1 MDAKELKEKIDSV
14 VVKYNEKPKDG
25 EYGVISLMNEINDLI
40 EENGAFHTL
49 KGAENPLIYEMFYLN
64 SILKWNKT
72 YKHKV
77 SLLESYFNEQIYK
90 VSMNQNIFNFLP
102 KSKRENVNKLTL
114 NSYEPTDKSM
124 KDLVSVFCSTDD
136 LRPALMGANYNE
148 LGVVSTDAYKMLFL
162 NKKDNKYKKDVTK
175 CITDYCVKSHKKLG
189 VTESQFPN
197 WKLITP
203 TKDNVNFDFVFDVDA
218 LFSYLTIC
226 LNFGLFYKGGVGERD
241 AVVTFNF
248 LENNNSD
255 DSVFSFNVEY
265 FLDCLKSLIKLGI
278 SEARINYSSPSKA
291 IVFTDAKIVEKDF
304 LNQNFILL
312 MPVITGNMYKNYYF
326 DFKTNS
332 VVYGEKKY
340 EFPIGIEDKV
350 KKEIN
355 TFEYKDVKIN
365 ITLDEL
371 SNYPKIK
378 DKLSKLSDSKLKK
391 SISGGCSTNY
401 NIGSNTYSCK
411 YNIIEVENETNVEK
425 KESISTI
432 YNIEILNGT
441 FGNQDVSHDV
451 ERKVLEYFGRI
462 KKIEE
467 VKSENKKETPAESKS
482 DLDLKEKPYQ
492 VYSPITQN
500 VEGYF
505 ENKKEA
511 EQFAKKFEY
520 SIVYDIREEE
530 KVGKEF
536 WYEYHCFESSQ
547 SCDAEIWYRSHQK
560 VKVLDVSQW
569 SLNDKEL
576 RQENGQPRLYLVEW
590 EDGFKYEVFED
601 ELMES
606 KDEFYRPAPPKK
618 PILNKKEE
626 TPTESKSDLEFL
638 NEMLKTS
645 KNLLDLISDTGNKED
660 IDYLKK
666 KIETTKNLISLLSI
680 DEKKKFENGGLIA
693 PNGKPSKLTPEQYKL
708 VRTPAFK
715 EWFGDW
721 ENDPAN
727 ASKVV
732 DKQTKEPLVVYHG
745 SRSTVDFAFSEFK
758 IPQEGVFFS
767 SDYTTASWFSSGA
780 SPKLFFGKIEIP
792 KHLSENSDIKDLE
805 KYYKENLDP
814 TAFVE
819 INEIKDLKNGKIV
832 KTGDINYRINTDYET
847 GSSPL
852 GGSKDLA
859 QKKLYKKILND
870 IGYENEKEKRPFYH
884 TFLNIRKPFVIDGK
898 GQTFDKTPFEGE
910 EYSAVS
916 VSAEIK
922 ERGKNDGVIIRNTI
936 ETTEYD
942 FTKKSDT
949 FIVFQSNQIKLADGT
964 NTTFDG
970 NNPDIR
976 FDYGGM
982 PYIPTSSKVSSS
994 RIRIPNVRGG
1004 WTKEKIIKYFKERSS
1019 DKISTYR
1026 LTKYISEFDNWQQFK
1041 DHIYYHGTQNF
1052 IGEGL
1057 KPSITMSE
1065 RDAERNGGGGYGERY
1080 FGISLTKN
1088 KKTAETFSG
1097 MSRSVTIYPVI
1108 LKRDAKVIERTD
1120 LQDASEIEDIIVDLY
1135 EKGIDAVWIGGG
1147 EEELVV
1153 INPYSVLLYDKGS
1166 ETHQVYGGFKSVP
1179 LTDDKI
1185 KEIYDNSLL
1194 LWNEYSEELKTKLNK
1209 DEKND
1214 FFYSLPKI
1222 QFEDGGEIKQLESEN
1237 GGKLSYILNG
1247 KEVGYLDYIYDLS
1260 SYISDDLSDYNNE
1273 LYIDGVNV
1281 EEEFRNK
1288 GIAKKLI
1295 NKIIEFSK
1303 RLGVEVV
1310 SLRRDSGLGCNYG
1323 DDYDQ
1328 YLKKIYES
1336 IGFIEINEDCGMMY
1350 NNKFEDGGQA
1360 RPFTDDG
1367 NKYVVFNEF
1376 RNYNPYKIAV
1386 NDVNNADYITLW
1398 KTDMNTGKDEKVGAL
1413 KLNETSDGFLSVSE
1427 IGIDAGSKG
1436 LGLGLEMYKV
1446 ALKYSSD
1453 KIKGIK
1459 SYLPNRTNKKQI
1471 PKIYKKLNSVED
1483 GDYEFIYKEHNP
1495 NIKFNDGGNV
1505 LLAPNGKP
1513 SKLTPEQYKIVRT
1526 KEFKEWFGDW
1536 ENDPANASKVIDKET
1551 KEPLLVYHGTNNDFT
1566 IFNKSKLGSKNFF
1579 AESSYLGFFFA
1590 SNIKTSEAYIG
1601 MNTMDMAGVSFG
1613 AYDDVLDEYKPT
1625 MDNIEKDIKKVYE
1638 EISEKY
1644 KKEELDKANQKLPF
1658 SEKLRDAGFT
1668 EEEWFKYLKEYAE
1681 RKVDWDKIS
1690 ELSKEENDSNGN
1702 NQKYNELKDL
1712 MYNKIEEKWKV
1723 KTNSNPRIIK
1733 LFLNIREPHIVDY
1746 RDNDKTELSFDIKNA
1761 IEYKKDGVIFNN
1773 LRDGADV
1780 DDIFVAFEPNQIK
1793 LADGTNTTFD
1803 GNNPDIRFDDGG
1815 EATNYTEFFD
1825 RLKIE
1830 DGTKY
1835 IGRKFGDVFPFLKGS
1850 FSTPFKYKLRVKQY
1864 NDYLKRLS
1872 EDNYTTKAMKQR
1884 DLNKIEN
1891 NKGRINKVKYLSEFV
1906 CDSTGTIID
1915 FKHNPDVFF
1924 ADGGSVSTSRFYA
1937 TKEVSNWNDIPSTWK
1952 NINKVN
1958 KVNLKLDP
1966 NDDKFN
1972 SVFKKF
1978 LSTDEL
1984 RPVMMG
1990 YNIDENGITCTNA
2003 TILAVI
2009 PTKENLQKG
2018 IFLNGKE
2025 IDGKY
2030 PNYNAVIPKDN
2041 FKSISRVDSYKL
2053 LQYCNV
2059 ALNYSDKSYFGC
2071 NFNTENGV
2079 ITFNLK
2085 LLITILEAS
2094 LKLGYEELY
2103 FKFKESNSGVVI
2115 SNVEEPILGKDIIF
2129 LLFPMSNRGSEFK
2142 GTQNL
2147 DYDLELSCYFD
2158 FAKNEI
2164 INKDNSIVD
2173 FEMNYG
2179 ENPIFTKEIISLLK
2193 LNFDTK
2199 SHLPI
2204 LDNFLVEDK
2213 KIRLV
2218 NLDNN
2223 TTLLIKDVDAP
2234 TGLYYIQ
2241 NNVAVYSDIS
2251 IDDYPKKSP
2260 FFNDKPKAINKVNIS
2275 SEYFKW
2281 ILDVLNSSKGDDDL
2295 RPVMTGLN
2303 ISYDGSEL
2311 LFASTNGHSLGVIKA
2326 NENVSFENKNN
2337 FNETINFGKISD
2349 LINLKKDSN
2358 VIIEFYQEGNF
2369 KIVTDGFDIVSK
2381 VIDGRY
2387 PNYSA
2392 VIPKNSS
2399 NKLTIN
2405 NKKLIDALSSKEA
2418 QSFIKKV
2425 PSSKNA
2431 TYSSLNILGEE
2442 KDGQLIISLVQTELN
2457 YRSDK
2462 EEKILDSKVIY
2473 TDDLIFDND
2482 ANIGTTDS
2490 CILLMPMQTKEPHL
2504 FYFNFSL
2511 FNKFIKPVN
2520 TQSFDLLFNNGAGK
2534 PYVVNYNNFNY
2545 IQKAS
2550 KKEVSKPKEV
2560 KAVSLK
2566 PKKQIPAESNS
2577 DLEYLK
2583 GLLSTSKDLLDLIS
2597 ITGNKEDIDYLKEKI
2612 KVTKTLISLIE

>member
-77 SLLESYFNEQIYK
+77 SLLESYFNEEIYK
-90 VSMNQNIFNFLP
+90 VSMNQNIFNSLP

-124 KDLVSVFCSTDD
+124 KDLMSVFCSTDD

-175 CITDYCVKSHKKLG
+175 CVTDYCVKSHKKLG
-189 VTESQFPN
+189 ITESQFPN
-197 WKLITP
+197 WKSIIP
-203 TKDNVNFDFVFDVDA
+203 TKDYANLDFVFDVDA

-241 AVVTFNF
+241 AVVTFDF
-248 LENNNSD
+248 IKNNNSD
-255 DSVFSFNVEY
+255 DSIFSFNIEY
-265 FLDCLKSLIKLGI
+265 LLDCLKGLIKLGI

-291 IVFTDAKIVEKDF
+291 IVFTDAKVIEKDF
-304 LNQNFILL
+304 LNQNLILL
-312 MPVITGNMYKNYYF
+312 MPVMTGDMFKNYYF

-332 VVYGEKKY
+332 VVYGKKKY

-350 KKEIN
+350 QKEIN
-355 TFEYKDVKIN
+355 TCEYKDVKIN

-411 YNIIEVENETNVEK
+411 YNIIEVENETNIEK

-462 KKIEE
+462 KKVEE
-467 VKSENKKETPAESKS
+467 VKSENKKETPTESKPNNDVFDATKLDVNNS
-482 DLDLKEKPYQ
+482 ISSRVYSKGVDNEINKILQNDYTSVYDFDKKGIEWIYKNTRYNVKNEDLTLELKGALIERNVGVVDTMRINNELPRIESKYGKDVNLAKRMYKEAKDFYESKLRNEKSIRANEVFIDYLISRLKE
-492 VYSPITQN
+492 T
-500 VEGYF
+500 
-505 ENKKEA
+505 
-511 EQFAKKFEY
+511 
-520 SIVYDIREEE
+520 
-530 KVGKEF
+530 
-536 WYEYHCFESSQ
+536 
-547 SCDAEIWYRSHQK
+547 
-560 VKVLDVSQW
+560 
-569 SLNDKEL
+569 
-576 RQENGQPRLYLVEW
+576 
-590 EDGFKYEVFED
+590 
-601 ELMES
+601 
-606 KDEFYRPAPPKK
+606 
-618 PILNKKEE
+618 KKEE

-660 IDYLKK
+660 VDYLKK
-666 KIETTKNLISLLSI
+666 KIETTKNLISLLPI
-680 DEKKKFENGGLIA
+680 DEKKKFELGGIFHGSPYQFDRFFTSKIGSGIGQQDDGWGLYLTNDKDGAKNYGKYIYETTLFKGKKPNEYNFLELKKPVPKDLVKKIVEAVYKYYNKEFDINKFNSYYDYVKNESLPKVDFNDFELIRFDYGGYLFYKTLSRTLGGDKKASLFLLDNGIDGLKVSLVEYGVNYRTDYIIFDENAITIEKTEYLPHNYYEVGGGVFLA
-693 PNGKPSKLTPEQYKL
+693 PNGKPSNLTPEQYKL
-708 VRTPAFK
+708 VRT
-715 EWFGDW
+715 
-721 ENDPAN
+721 N
-727 ASKVV
+727 
-732 DKQTKEPLVVYHG
+732 
-745 SRSTVDFAFSEFK
+745 
-758 IPQEGVFFS
+758 
-767 SDYTTASWFSSGA
+767 
-780 SPKLFFGKIEIP
+780 
-792 KHLSENSDIKDLE
+792 
-805 KYYKENLDP
+805 
-814 TAFVE
+814 
-819 INEIKDLKNGKIV
+819 
-832 KTGDINYRINTDYET
+832 
-847 GSSPL
+847 
-852 GGSKDLA
+852 
-859 QKKLYKKILND
+859 
-870 IGYENEKEKRPFYH
+870 
-884 TFLNIRKPFVIDGK
+884 
-898 GQTFDKTPFEGE
+898 
-910 EYSAVS
+910 
-916 VSAEIK
+916 
-922 ERGKNDGVIIRNTI
+922 
-936 ETTEYD
+936 
-942 FTKKSDT
+942 
-949 FIVFQSNQIKLADGT
+949 
-964 NTTFDG
+964 
-970 NNPDIR
+970 
-976 FDYGGM
+976 
-982 PYIPTSSKVSSS
+982 
-994 RIRIPNVRGG
+994 
-1004 WTKEKIIKYFKERSS
+1004 
-1019 DKISTYR
+1019 
-1026 LTKYISEFDNWQQFK
+1026 
-1041 DHIYYHGTQNF
+1041 
-1052 IGEGL
+1052 
-1057 KPSITMSE
+1057 
-1065 RDAERNGGGGYGERY
+1065 
-1080 FGISLTKN
+1080 
-1088 KKTAETFSG
+1088 
-1097 MSRSVTIYPVI
+1097 
-1108 LKRDAKVIERTD
+1108 
-1120 LQDASEIEDIIVDLY
+1120 
-1135 EKGIDAVWIGGG
+1135 
-1147 EEELVV
+1147 
-1153 INPYSVLLYDKGS
+1153 
-1166 ETHQVYGGFKSVP
+1166 
-1179 LTDDKI
+1179 
-1185 KEIYDNSLL
+1185 
-1194 LWNEYSEELKTKLNK
+1194 
-1209 DEKND
+1209 
-1214 FFYSLPKI
+1214 
-1222 QFEDGGEIKQLESEN
+1222 
-1237 GGKLSYILNG
+1237 
-1247 KEVGYLDYIYDLS
+1247 
-1260 SYISDDLSDYNNE
+1260 
-1273 LYIDGVNV
+1273 
-1281 EEEFRNK
+1281 
-1288 GIAKKLI
+1288 
-1295 NKIIEFSK
+1295 
-1303 RLGVEVV
+1303 
-1310 SLRRDSGLGCNYG
+1310 
-1323 DDYDQ
+1323 
-1328 YLKKIYES
+1328 
-1336 IGFIEINEDCGMMY
+1336 
-1350 NNKFEDGGQA
+1350 
-1360 RPFTDDG
+1360 
-1367 NKYVVFNEF
+1367 
-1376 RNYNPYKIAV
+1376 
-1386 NDVNNADYITLW
+1386 
-1398 KTDMNTGKDEKVGAL
+1398 
-1413 KLNETSDGFLSVSE
+1413 
-1427 IGIDAGSKG
+1427 
-1436 LGLGLEMYKV
+1436 
-1446 ALKYSSD
+1446 
-1453 KIKGIK
+1453 
-1459 SYLPNRTNKKQI
+1459 
-1471 PKIYKKLNSVED
+1471 
-1483 GDYEFIYKEHNP
+1483 
-1495 NIKFNDGGNV
+1495 
-1505 LLAPNGKP
+1505 
-1513 SKLTPEQYKIVRT
+1513 
-1526 KEFKEWFGDW
+1526 EFKEWFGDW

-1566 IFNKSKLGSKNFF
+1566 VFDKSKLGSKNFF

-1613 AYDDVLDEYKPT
+1613 AYDDVLNEYNPT
-1625 MDNIEKDIKKVYE
+1625 MEDIQRDIKKVYE

-1644 KKEELDKANQKLPF
+1644 KKEELDKAKEKSPF
-1658 SEKLRDAGFT
+1658 SEKIRDAGFT
-1668 EEEWFKYLKEYAE
+1668 EEEWFKYQKEYAE
-1681 RKVDWDKIS
+1681 RQIDWNKIS

-1723 KTNSNPRIIK
+1723 ITNSNPRIIK

-1746 RDNDKTELSFDIKNA
+1746 RDNDITELSFDIKNA

-1773 LRDGADV
+1773 LKDGADV
-1780 DDIFVAFEPNQIK
+1780 DDIFVAFESNQIK

-1803 GNNPDIRFDDGG
+1803 SNNSDIRFDGGGFVISEEKGEKFIKKLSELDCDKPLTNFQMNFFGFLDSLKDDCISLGGFWYDSNTTNYGYSKMGRIVLFDIEDFYNEKERTAFIEENYPTSTPLEIQPFDDDNYEFIGIGEASMGGVFRDKRDGSILKLTASPFEVVGTTKILNAQKKDIQYEDNFAEIYSIQNIGKGVFKGTWHYKYYNEREWSGNWFAIRREDITPFNEQEQKEANCVKEIIVNYYSMFDNKNYQPEIFGSYDIYEPNREFQYLLRKRNKYSDGGDTKSNTTFDSNNPDIRFDGG
-1815 EATNYTEFFD
+1815 GKATNYTEFFD

-1835 IGRKFGDVFPFLKGS
+1835 IGQKFGDVFPFLKGS

-1915 FKHNPDVFF
+1915 FKHNTDVRF

-1937 TKEVSNWNDIPSTWK
+1937 TKEVDNWNDIPSTWK

-1972 SVFKKF
+1972 SIFKKF

-1990 YNIDENGITCTNA
+1990 YNVDENGITCTNA
-2003 TILAVI
+2003 HILAVI

-2030 PNYNAVIPKDN
+2030 PNYSAVIPKDG
-2041 FKSISRVDSYKL
+2041 FKSTSIVDTYKL

-2059 ALNYSDKSYFGC
+2059 ALNYSDKYSFGC

-2079 ITFNLK
+2079 MTFNLK
-2085 LLITILEAS
+2085 LLTTILETS

-2103 FKFKESNSGVVI
+2103 FKFKESNSSVVI
-2115 SNVEEPILGKDIIF
+2115 SNVKEPILGKDIIL

-2147 DYDLELSCYFD
+2147 DYDLELTCYFD
-2158 FAKNEI
+2158 FTKNEI

-2179 ENPIFTKEIISLLK
+2179 ENPVFTKEIISHLK
-2193 LNFDTK
+2193 LNIDTK
-2199 SHLPI
+2199 TRLPI

-2337 FNETINFGKISD
+2337 FNEIINFGKISD
-2349 LINLKKDSN
+2349 LINFKKDSN
-2358 VIIEFYQEGNF
+2358 VVIEFYQEGNF
-2369 KIVTDGFDIVSK
+2369 KIITDGFDIVSK
-2381 VIDGRY
+2381 VIDGTY
-2387 PNYSA
+2387 PNYYG

-2425 PSSKNA
+2425 PSSKGA

-2442 KDGQLIISLVQTELN
+2442 KDGQLVISLVQTELY

-2462 EEKILDSKVIY
+2462 EEKVLDSKVIY

-2482 ANIGTTDS
+2482 ANIETTDS

-2520 TQSFDLLFNNGAGK
+2520 TQSFDLLFNNGTGK
-2534 PYVVNYNNFNY
+2534 PYVVNSNNFDY
-2545 IQKAS
+2545 TQKTS
-2550 KKEVSKPKEV
+2550 KKEVSKLKEV